1 MLSNT
6 VAHNEIWR
14 EHVRKE
20 DRLHRTPVKFRIN
33 RAHTARSILPLK
45 IGTPDLGETPRSR
58 MLDNASTSSLSLA
71 RSGRS
76 ALSTRKLRGS
86 HSTGEL
92 APPVTPDAESAQNA
106 TKQYEEMMQAL
117 QASGRSAI
125 EMNAHAMTSSQ
136 EYGWLIHRPCSPGRR
151 PVSPWKWPKKS
162 CEITRFA
169 DVYSDTYHISP
180 FSTKGLKQ

>member
-1 MLSNT
+1 
-6 VAHNEIWR
+6 
-14 EHVRKE
+14 
-20 DRLHRTPVKFRIN
+20 
-33 RAHTARSILPLK
+33 
-45 IGTPDLGETPRSR
+45 

-71 RSGRS
+71 RTGKSS
-76 ALSTRKLRGS
+76 LHSTRRIHS
-86 HSTGEL
+86 SQSTGRI
-92 APPVTPDAESAQNA
+92 APVTPPDETAAANA

-117 QASGRSAI
+117 QDSGRGAI

-136 EYGWLIHRPCSPGRR
+136 EYGWLIYRPCSPERR

>member
-20 DRLHRTPVKFRIN
+20 DRLCRTPVKFRVN

-45 IGTPDLGETPRSR
+45 IGTPDLGDTPRSK
-58 MLDNASTSSLSLA
+58 MHESSS
-71 RSGRS
+71 SP
-76 ALSTRKLRGS
+76 ALSATTKRAQTTPSPGQRRCG
-86 HSTGEL
+86 G
-92 APPVTPDAESAQNA
+92 PPQRSLPKVVTPEE
-106 TKQYEEMMQAL
+106 KQSRYEEMVQAL
-117 QASGRSAI
+117 QASGRGAI
-125 EMNAHAMTSSQ
+125 ETNAHAMTSSQ
-136 EYGWLIHRPCSPGRR
+136 EYGWLIYRPCSPQPR